1 MMLMVLAIAWSAGF
15 LLVCNDR
22 IRGASSRFFCGRHYH
37 IPHLPPLRWCH
48 HAIRLPLYVV
58 AIAGLLLFCVLILPP
73 IFVVEVPP
81 RLRRKALTKP
91 DQALQP
97 ASKVFASGYDRRLG
111 FLRRG
116 RNRRLAS
123 CFVFDVSQQRRRRNI
138 GRTLEGRAH
147 EIERT
152 LGFV

>member
-1 MMLMVLAIAWSAGF
+1 MTLMVLAIAWSAGF

-37 IPHLPPLRWCH
+37 IPHLPPLRWWH
-48 HAIRLPLYVV
+48 HAIRLPFYVV

-81 RLRRKALTKP
+81 CLRRKALTKP

-97 ASKVFASGYDRRLG
+97 ASKVFASGYDRRLW
-111 FLRRG
+111 FLRRS
-116 RNRRLAS
+116 RRLAA